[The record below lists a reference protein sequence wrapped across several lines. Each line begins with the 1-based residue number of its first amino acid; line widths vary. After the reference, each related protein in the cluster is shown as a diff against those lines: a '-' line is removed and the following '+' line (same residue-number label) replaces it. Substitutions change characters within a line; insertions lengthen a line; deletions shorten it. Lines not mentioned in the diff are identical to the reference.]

1 MWLDDDP
8 PLRKQDLQMTAPYV
22 NTPGSL
28 GFSPDIRT
36 TPFITS
42 LGAFI
47 TNPISRRP
55 RQPANNRCCLP
66 FEGGFLLHTGWP
78 NPGIR
83 NVIKHHR
90 RRWANAPLPV
100 IAHLLIDSPNTLA
113 DMVRMLEGLEN
124 LIAIEL
130 GLPLDC
136 DAAQLEDLMEAAFG
150 ELPIIPCLQ
159 ADQIPVLQETL
170 IAQHPAA
177 VHLLPPRGSLPV
189 EGDETVSGRL
199 YGSAMF
205 PIQLRALQTLAARGL
220 RLIVSG
226 GVSETWQS
234 DAMLKAGAMAVG
246 LDHAL
251 WSVDQRSLFPTLE

>member
-1 MWLDDDP
+1 MWLDDDT
-8 PLRKQDLQMTAPYV
+8 PLRKQDLLLAAPYV

-28 GFSPDIRT
+28 GFSPDAHT
-36 TPFITS
+36 MPFLPA
-42 LGAFI
+42 LGAYI

-66 FEGGFLLHTGWP
+66 FDGGFLLHTGWP

-100 IAHLLIDSPNTLA
+100 IAHLLVDSPNTLA
-113 DMVRMLEGLEN
+113 EMVRMLEGLEN
-124 LIAIEL
+124 LIAVEL

-136 DAAQLEDLMEAAFG
+136 DAAQLEDFLEAAFG
-150 ELPIIPCLQ
+150 ELPVIPCLQ

-189 EGDETVSGRL
+189 ESDEPISGRL
-199 YGSAMF
+199 YGSAVF
-205 PIQLRALQTLAARGL
+205 PIQLRALQTLAASGL

-226 GVSETWQS
+226 GISEIWQA
-234 DAMLKAGAMAVG
+234 DAILKAGALAVG
-246 LDHAL
+246 LDHTL
-251 WSVDQRSLFPTLE
+251 WGVDQSSLFPSPE